1 MDLIQWIIYEIW
13 HLFGSCRNSKL

>member
-13 HLFGSCRNSKL
+13 HLSGSCRNSKL

>member
-1 MDLIQWIIYEIW
+1 MDLMQWIIYEMW